1 MKIGIL
7 GTINNP
13 MLGLIVKSLSRE
25 FEINCIIL
33 DAKDWTDK
41 DKLIWKERTNG
52 KIKEISPYSINESIC
67 YFLVDSH
74 NSSKTE
80 KLIIK
85 RDIDLLINS
94 GTPRIL
100 ESNILNS
107 SRIGVLNCHPGLLPN
122 YRGCTC
128 VEWALFNNDPVGNT
142 AHLMTE
148 KIDEG
153 PILIKKVLNISKF
166 KTYEDIRVANYL
178 DSISLISD
186 AVKLLNSSEVDYQ
199 DYPKGGKYY
208 SPIDKKRMGKILK
221 KFV

>member
-13 MLGLIVKSLSRE
+13 MLGLIVKSISKKFRV
-25 FEINCIIL
+25 NCIIL
-33 DAKDWTDK
+33 DSKDWTNK
-41 DKLIWKERTNG
+41 DKLIWEKRTKGGINQ
-52 KIKEISPYSINESIC
+52 ISPYSIDQLISF
-67 YFLVDSH
+67 FLVNSH
-74 NSSKTE
+74 NSSRTE
-80 KLIIK
+80 KLVKK
-85 RDIDLLINS
+85 RNIDLLINS

-100 ESNILNS
+100 KSNILNS
-107 SRIGVLNCHPGLLPN
+107 PNIGVLNCHPGLLPN

-128 VEWALFNNDPVGNT
+128 LEWALYNDDSVGNT

-153 PILIKKVLNISKF
+153 PIIKQTILDISQY

-178 DSISLISD
+178 NSIDVICE
-186 AVKLLNSSEVDYQ
+186 AVNLLNNSEINYE

-208 SPIDKKRMGKILK
+208 SPIDKKRMAKILE